1 LLASFGSLLTL
12 GAGLIAWGIFL
23 LIVSRVLIGES
34 EALRRN
40 PRALLTREVW
50 AEAVISPQG
59 RIAAALFIAGA
70 VSIASGIVTLLFGS
84 ATLWF
89 AS

>member
-1 LLASFGSLLTL
+1 LLTL

-23 LIVSRVLIGES
+23 LIVSWVLIGES

-40 PRALLTREVW
+40 PRALLSREVW

-59 RIAAALFIAGA
+59 RIAAAGNPLVCLLSNGFCRPQAAVDCYRPKPLLADTAG
-70 VSIASGIVTLLFGS
+70 
-84 ATLWF
+84 
-89 AS
+89 